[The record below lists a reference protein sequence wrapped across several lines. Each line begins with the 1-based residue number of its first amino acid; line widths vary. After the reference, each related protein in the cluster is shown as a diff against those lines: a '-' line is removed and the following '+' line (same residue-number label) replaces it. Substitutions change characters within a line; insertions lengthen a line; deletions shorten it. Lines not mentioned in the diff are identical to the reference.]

1 MIWQNQQFSSVLR
14 VGDPVKGP
22 RAMNTNLMDKKAYS
36 LWFML
41 PLGIIYVIL
50 FLLPTV
56 LSFFFS
62 LTIWSWNGWRFVGLD
77 NFVTFFTDYSLSI
90 SLINTLIYSGSVCLF
105 KVTLGLLL
113 GVILSGK
120 LRGRNFITAFI
131 FFPNL
136 LSSIAIGLAFKALL
150 HPTRG
155 LINLGLAIAGINGP
169 DWLGNSSTA
178 LLAVIL
184 VDLWKGIGITTVIYL
199 AGINAISPN
208 YYEAASIDGAN
219 GFRSFFHITL
229 PLCRPSMNTIII
241 LSLINGMRTFDLVW
255 AMTKGGPGY
264 ASDVL
269 ASVIYKEYVTGFYGL
284 STAGNVVMLVLI
296 SVIALP
302 LFRYLTSKEIYI

>member
-1 MIWQNQQFSSVLR
+1 VIPQN
-14 VGDPVKGP
+14 GP
-22 RAMNTNLMDKKAYS
+22 SAMNTNLMDKKAYS

-50 FLLPTV
+50 FLLPTI

-62 LTIWSWNGWRFVGLD
+62 LTIWSWSGWRFVGLG
-77 NFVTFFTDYSLSI
+77 NFVTFFTDYSLGI
-90 SLINTLIYSGSVCLF
+90 SLVNTLIYSGSVCLF
-105 KVTLGLLL
+105 KVILGLLL

-155 LINLGLAIAGINGP
+155 LINLGLAIAGISGP
-169 DWLGNSSTA
+169 DWLGNSNTA

-219 GFRSFFHITL
+219 GFQSFFHITL